1 MSTDA
6 RTTTGMT
13 TGTRT
18 SDGAGADAG
27 AQAAA
32 GTQEEL
38 FEAELVAAG
47 WLLPTLG
54 SGVTGCGAAMESVVQ
69 GLIGAAR
76 ARAARLPGI
85 GELQLL
91 RFPPVN
97 GRRLLE
103 RTDYVASFP
112 QLLGTIDTF
121 QGDSRQH
128 RRLLADHETGAAW
141 DGHLTTSD
149 FALVPAA
156 CHPLYAAL
164 QAGPRQGVVDGSV
177 HVLVGD
183 CFRNEPSPD
192 PMRFVSFRM
201 LELVLAG
208 TPEQALAHRQAMLE
222 LGTGLLSELGLDV
235 GIEAAN
241 DPFFGRAGVM
251 LAAGQRRA
259 ELKFE
264 LTAPVYS
271 THRTAIASGN
281 YHEDHFGT
289 EFGLRTPDGHTAHSA
304 CFGFGLERIALA
316 LARVHGT
323 EPARWPEP
331 VRGLLALA
339 GPAPDGP
346 APNGSGPEG
355 PGGAA

>member
-1 MSTDA
+1 MSTTTS
-6 RTTTGMT
+6 TTTST
-13 TGTRT
+13 
-18 SDGAGADAG
+18 GADAPAG
-27 AQAAA
+27 AQ
-32 GTQEEL
+32 EEA
-38 FEAELVAAG
+38 FEAQLVAAG

-54 SGVTGCGAAMESVVQ
+54 TGVTGCGAAMEAVVQ
-69 GLIGAAR
+69 GLIAAGR
-76 ARAARLPGI
+76 ARAAERLGT
-85 GELQLL
+85 GAAALL

-121 QGDSRQH
+121 QGDAKDH

-141 DGHLTTSD
+141 DGHMTTSD

-164 QAGPRQGVVDGSV
+164 QAGPQQGVVDGTAYA
-177 HVLVGD
+177 LIGD

-201 LELVLAG
+201 LELVLVG
-208 TPEQALAHRQAMLE
+208 TPEQALQHRQAMLE
-222 LGTGLLSELGLDV
+222 LGAELLRELGLDV

-281 YHEDHFGT
+281 YHEDHFGA
-289 EFGLRTPDGHTAHSA
+289 EFELRTPDGQTAHSA

-316 LARVHGT
+316 LVRVHGT
-323 EPARWPEP
+323 EPARWPQP
-331 VRGLLALA
+331 VRRLLDLG
-339 GPAPDGP
+339 GPAADGHD
-346 APNGSGPEG
+346 PEG
-355 PGGAA
+355 PGDAA